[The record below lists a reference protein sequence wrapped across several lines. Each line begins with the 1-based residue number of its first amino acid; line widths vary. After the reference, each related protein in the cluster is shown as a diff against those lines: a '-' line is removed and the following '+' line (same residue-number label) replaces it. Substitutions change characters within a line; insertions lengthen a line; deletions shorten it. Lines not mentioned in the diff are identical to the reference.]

1 MMNFPMTPATK
12 VIIDEAVGFAKRYN
26 FAAIGTEALLYGL
39 TCSKRSNAY
48 TILREYNIT
57 SNRVLEAMSR
67 FGFVHKSP
75 VFDYSQNAGLV
86 IKRAIE
92 YSGQIGTS
100 AVTPEQLLY
109 SLLQTKNTS
118 AQLILRS
125 GLHVLPESIIEDLV
139 PFVFPHGVN
148 NNLHISNARR
158 SRDRDFSSILDRT
171 FEDLFGTFMGDP
183 DDIIIESPIYKKQK
197 QEQRQEPRTWDFS
210 LEQDDPRAKPKDRQ
224 AASESKVKSNLPEEL
239 LEMGQD
245 MTAKARG
252 GKMDPIIGRDAETE
266 RVIEILCRK
275 TKNNP
280 VLIGEAGVGKSAVVE
295 GLAQRIVKGD
305 VPAEMKDKIIYSLDI
320 GSLMA
325 GTKYRGSMEEKL
337 KGLIETIVKNKNI
350 IVFIDE
356 IHMLAQAGS
365 KEGEIS
371 PSDMLKPYLARGEF
385 QTIGATTNDEYRK
398 FIEKDKALERRFQ
411 PVSVAEPSEEDCKK
425 ILKGIRPSFEKF
437 HGVKISD
444 EAISAAV
451 DLSVRYIMDRYLPDK
466 AIDLIDEASS
476 RLKVKNVASS
486 PEMDKLQKALEEA
499 LENKERAR
507 EKENYIQADEF
518 KNQAEDIK
526 AEMIALTDDLKAKGG
541 KAGALVVT
549 QEDIA
554 AVVSKWTKIPVS
566 KLTESEK
573 EKLMNLESILSKRV
587 IGQKEA
593 IKYVSSAIRR
603 ARAGLKDP
611 KRPIGSFIF
620 LGPTGVGKTELTKA
634 LAEALFD
641 DENMVIR
648 LDMSEYMESHS
659 VSRLIGAPPG
669 YVGHDDGG
677 QLTEQVRRHP
687 YSVVLFD
694 EIEKAHPDVFNILLQ
709 MLDDGRLTDSL
720 GRTVSFKNTII
731 ILTSNIGVSTL
742 PKRKASIGF
751 GDGDDTNV
759 DVREHLMKALKAAF
773 RPELLNRIDQ
783 TIIFDRLTEEDI
795 TKIAGIMIKKLEAK
809 LAMKSISLVFTKG
822 AMKEIFEKGYDPEYG
837 ARPLRR
843 FIEQNVEDGLAEA
856 ILSGSVNDGDR
867 VVVSFKNGKFHFE
880 TKNIEE

>member
-1 MMNFPMTPATK
+1 MMNFPMTPSTK
-12 VIIDEAVGFAKRYN
+12 VIIDEAISFSKRYDRD
-26 FAAIGTEALLYGL
+26 AIGTEAILYGM
-39 TCSKRSNAY
+39 TCASKSVAGSLLKNFGITPDSVIAALSRV
-48 TILREYNIT
+48 NI
-57 SNRVLEAMSR
+57 RHV
-67 FGFVHKSP
+67 SP
-75 VFDYSQNAGLV
+75 VFDYSQNAGIV
-86 IKRAIE
+86 IKQAIE
-92 YSGQIGTS
+92 LAGQMGTGG
-100 AVTPEQLLY
+100 VTTEQLLY
-109 SLLQTKNTS
+109 SMLSLRKCS
-118 AQLILRS
+118 ACMLIQSVMGIPLAEIMEA
-125 GLHVLPESIIEDLV
+125 LTPYITQ
-139 PFVFPHGVN
+139 
-148 NNLHISNARR
+148 
-158 SRDRDFSSILDRT
+158 DFSNGNGNVTYSNKKGSLSSNIDKL
-171 FEDLFGTFMGDP
+171 FEDLFNTLGSEDEFFGVQP
-183 DDIIIESPIYKKQK
+183 RR
-197 QEQRQEPRTWDFS
+197 QRQATYSARPERMQSQEPRRS
-210 LEQDDPRAKPKDRQ
+210 GEQKSKPEQ
-224 AASESKVKSNLPEEL
+224 PVESKLPENL
-239 LEMGQD
+239 LEMGID
-245 MTAKARG
+245 MTAKAKN
-252 GKMDPIIGRDAETE
+252 GKMDPIIGRDNETE

-280 VLIGEAGVGKSAVVE
+280 VLVGEAGVGKSAVVE
-295 GLAQRIVKGD
+295 GLAQRIVKGE
-305 VPAEMKDKIIYSLDI
+305 VPEEMKGKVIYSLDI

-337 KGLIETIVKNKNI
+337 KGLIETIVKSKDI

-356 IHMLAQAGS
+356 IHMLAQAGA
-365 KEGEIS
+365 KDGEIS

-411 PVSVAEPSEEDCKK
+411 PVSVMEPSEDDCKK
-425 ILKGIRPSFEKF
+425 ILRGIRPSFEKF
-437 HGVKISD
+437 HSVKISD
-444 EAISAAV
+444 GAIDAAV

-476 RLKVKNVASS
+476 RLKVKKIVSN
-486 PEMDKLQKALEEA
+486 PEMDKLQESLKDVLAR
-499 LENKERAR
+499 KERAS
-507 EKENYIQADEF
+507 ELENYREADEL
-518 KNQAEDIK
+518 KKQAEDIK
-526 AEMIALTDDLKAKGG
+526 AEIMALTEELQSKGG
-541 KAGALVVT
+541 KAGELSVSA
-549 QEDIA
+549 EDIA

-573 EKLMNLESILSKRV
+573 EKLMNLEALLHKRV
-587 IGQKEA
+587 IGQEKA
-593 IKYVSSAIRR
+593 VKVVSSAIRR

-634 LAEALFD
+634 LAECLFD

-659 VSRLIGAPPG
+659 VSKLIGAPPG

-731 ILTSNIGVSTL
+731 ILTSNIGVSSL
-742 PKRKASIGF
+742 PKKKQSLGF
-751 GDGDDTNV
+751 GGDESQ
-759 DVREHLMKALKAAF
+759 DVNIEEHLLKALKNAF
-773 RPELLNRIDQ
+773 KPELLNRIDQ
-783 TIIFDRLTEEDI
+783 TIIFERLTEADI
-795 TKIAGIMIKKLEAK
+795 SKIAGIMIKKLEGK
-809 LAMKSISLVFTKG
+809 LASKNIKLNFTKG

-856 ILSGSVNDGDR
+856 ILSGSIDEGDD
-867 VVVSFKNGKFHFE
+867 VVISFKNGKFVFE
-880 TKNIEE
+880 A